1 MLHSFRARLLSGF
14 AIVIILT
21 LILSAS
27 AVAWLLREQQAEAA
41 EARIGLLVG
50 PITEGAREREVLGWP
65 PQLIRAELVSVA
77 TYYDIRILMLDDDQ
91 RVIIDTEH
99 DEPLLGEVLDVAFTQ
114 TVAAPGQMSTFRSQR
129 QRIDGDD
136 LYLFTSGSTPAGQIR
151 DEMPAQQLIVAIPAG
166 DVAGAWARLLPR
178 LSAAG
183 IGAAMVAV
191 IFALLFASRITTP
204 IAQITRASEAMGR
217 GDLNQRIEVNGDDEV
232 GRLAAAFNTMSAR
245 ISRSDR
251 SMRDLLANVSHEL
264 RTPLTSIQ
272 GFSQAIADGVAGD
285 PREAAML
292 INEEADRIRRLVDD
306 LLYLSEIES
315 GTVHLDLDEV
325 DIDGLIEGTLR
336 RLRLQAED
344 ADVDL
349 VAVPGAGTI
358 RADGRRLEQVLAN
371 LVDNAIRFAPEG
383 TPVTV
388 KANQVAD
395 GVLIDVHNGGE
406 PIPEEDRTRVFDRFY
421 QVDRARRPGRHRGLG
436 LSIVQELVQAHGGRV
451 SVDSSAERGTTFSV
465 FLPLPSSVSQ
475 VESQRNGA
483 RPS

>member
-129 QRIDGDD
+129 QRIDGED
-136 LYLFTSGSTPAGQIR
+136 LYLFISGSTPAGQIR
-151 DEMPAQQLIVAIPAG
+151 DEMAAQQLIIAIPAG

-183 IGAAMVAV
+183 IGAAIVAV

-232 GRLAAAFNTMSAR
+232 GRLATAFNTMSAR

-251 SMRDLLANVSHEL
+251 SM
-264 RTPLTSIQ
+264 
-272 GFSQAIADGVAGD
+272 
-285 PREAAML
+285 
-292 INEEADRIRRLVDD
+292 
-306 LLYLSEIES
+306 
-315 GTVHLDLDEV
+315 
-325 DIDGLIEGTLR
+325 
-336 RLRLQAED
+336 
-344 ADVDL
+344 
-349 VAVPGAGTI
+349 
-358 RADGRRLEQVLAN
+358 
-371 LVDNAIRFAPEG
+371 
-383 TPVTV
+383 
-388 KANQVAD
+388 
-395 GVLIDVHNGGE
+395 
-406 PIPEEDRTRVFDRFY
+406 
-421 QVDRARRPGRHRGLG
+421 
-436 LSIVQELVQAHGGRV
+436 
-451 SVDSSAERGTTFSV
+451 
-465 FLPLPSSVSQ
+465 
-475 VESQRNGA
+475 
-483 RPS
+483 